1 MSFWSV
7 IFSYSTQQGTI
18 YQLNCYV
25 WWKVAFLQANSD
37 DQLSGWAEKKLK
49 ALPKVKLAPKK
60 KVMVP
65 VWWSAA
71 CQIHY
76 SFLNSSKP
84 ITYEKYV
91 QQINETYWK
100 LLYRQLALVNR
111 MGLILLHEN
120 AWSHITQPLL
130 QKLNE
135 LGHKVLLQLP
145 FHLTSR

>member
-1 MSFWSV
+1 MQWTISCWDCDMQRKVHFIQQPVTSSSV
-7 IFSYSTQQGTI
+7 VGPRSS
-18 YQLNCYV
+18 
-25 WWKVAFLQANSD
+25 
-37 DQLSGWAEKKLK
+37 K